1 MQYEKLAQS
10 IMAKY
15 AIDTG
20 LQRDPETGAINR
32 PRRYLWTDA
41 FAVCNFIG
49 FYKRYSDPIF
59 LQQALALVEQVHNVL
74 GRHRD
79 DSPKSGWISGLDH
92 DEAKLHPTAGGL
104 RIGKPQD
111 ECHADAE
118 IDSSA
123 EWQQDGQ
130 YFHYLTKWMH
140 ALNCV
145 ARATGDSQYNEW
157 ARELAKT
164 AHSKFVYDDYANPQ
178 RLKRIYWK
186 MSIDLSR
193 PRVLSMGHH
202 DPLDGLLVYR
212 QLQAYCEKTKGKPS
226 NFNLSSEI
234 EEMTAIVQ
242 AKEWA
247 TNDTLGAGCLLT
259 DAYKLC
265 QLIGLY
271 QLDERH
277 LFKRILKDIES
288 SLHHIIRGNFFS
300 TEASN
305 RLAFRELG
313 LAIGLQTISKMR
325 QVLNEHSKEFQ
336 QVDSLNLILMRL
348 SAYEPLHNII
358 ENFWLQPKRQSL
370 IVWQEHVDI
379 NNVML
384 ATSLFPSGYIQ
395 LETKTTVHAA
405 PL

>member
-1 MQYEKLAQS
+1 MKEEQLAQS

-20 LQRDPETGAINR
+20 LISDPETGEKLH

-41 FAVCNFIG
+41 FAVCNYIG
-49 FYKRYSDPIF
+49 LYKRYSNPEF
-59 LQQALALVEQVHNVL
+59 LQQALVLIEQVHYVL

-79 DSPKSGWISGLDH
+79 DSPKCGWLSGLDD
-92 DEAKLHPTAGGL
+92 DEAKLHPTVGGL
-104 RIGKPQD
+104 RIGKPLD
-111 ECHADAE
+111 ESHADTE
-118 IDSSA
+118 VDKSL

-145 ARATGDSQYNEW
+145 ARATDDSQYNEW

-164 AHSKFVYDDYANPQ
+164 AHRAFVYNDYADTQ
-178 RLKRIYWK
+178 HVKRIYWK

-193 PRVLSMGHH
+193 PLVLSMGQH
-202 DPLDGLLVYR
+202 DPLDGLLSYH
-212 QLQAYCEKTKGKPS
+212 QLQACLPTEQNKTS
-226 NFNLSSEI
+226 EHDLSREI
-234 EEMTAIVQ
+234 KEMTAICQ
-242 AKEWA
+242 AKDWA
-247 TNDTLGAGCLLT
+247 TNDPLGAGCLLT

-277 LFKRILKDIES
+277 LFKKILQDIES
-288 SLHHIIRGNFFS
+288 SLHHIISSNFFS
-300 TEASN
+300 ITASN

-313 LAIGLQTISKMR
+313 LAIGLQTVGNMR
-325 QVLNEHSKEFQ
+325 QALAEHPAEFQ
-336 QVDSLNLILMRL
+336 QGDLLNPLLIRL

-358 ENFWLQPKRQSL
+358 ENFWLKSEHQSL
-370 IVWQEHVDI
+370 DVWQEHADI
-379 NNVML
+379 NKVML
-384 ATSLFPSGYIQ
+384 ATSLSPNGYIQ
-395 LETKTTVHAA
+395 L
-405 PL
+405 

>member
-1 MQYEKLAQS
+1 MKCEQLAQS

-20 LQRDPETGAINR
+20 LLSDPETGEKHL

-41 FAVCNFIG
+41 FAVCNYIG
-49 FYKRYSDPIF
+49 FYKCYSNPVF
-59 LQQALALVEQVHNVL
+59 LEQALALVEQVHCVL

-79 DSPKSGWISGLDH
+79 DSPKCGWLSGLDD

-104 RIGKPQD
+104 RIGKPLD
-111 ECHADAE
+111 ESHVDTKVHA
-118 IDSSA
+118 SL

-145 ARATGDSQYNEW
+145 ALATDDSQYNKW
-157 ARELAKT
+157 GRELAKT
-164 AHSKFVYDDYANPQ
+164 AHRAFVYNDFADPQ
-178 RLKRIYWK
+178 HVKRIYWK
-186 MSIDLSR
+186 MSIDLTR
-193 PRVLSMGHH
+193 PLVSSMGHH
-202 DPLDGLLVYR
+202 DPLDGLLTYH
-212 QLQAYCEKTKGKPS
+212 QLQACFPEQQNKTLDY
-226 NFNLSSEI
+226 NLSREI
-234 EEMTAIVQ
+234 KEITAVCQ

-247 TNDTLGAGCLLT
+247 TNDPLGAGCLLT

-271 QLDERH
+271 KLDERH
-277 LFKRILKDIES
+277 LFEKILHDIES
-288 SLHHIIRGNFFS
+288 SLHHIIGSNLFS
-300 TEASN
+300 ISASN

-313 LAIGLQTISKMR
+313 LAIGLQTVSKMH
-325 QVLNEHSKEFQ
+325 QVLTEHPTEFQ
-336 QVDSLNLILMRL
+336 QGILLNPILMRL

-358 ENFWLQPKRQSL
+358 ENFWLKSDNQSL
-370 IVWQEHVDI
+370 GVWEEHADI

-384 ATSLFPSGYIQ
+384 ATSLFPNGYIQ
-395 LETKTTVHAA
+395 L
-405 PL
+405 